1 MSASSGT
8 PAPTDGLWE
17 RTRSNLQRQEPAL
30 FELEPG
36 GALALSLGED
46 GWLLEITPDGRLIC
60 QYGMDMDDIKT
71 LLSTGTPEDLGT
83 DELAKQ
89 AKWYIQPEA
98 AKFRQTLAR
107 AGFQETVEMTDEHVA
122 VLFQRAVNLNDPD
135 EVTKAIRWCRLQFEK
150 T

>member
-1 MSASSGT
+1 MTGAASNT
-8 PAPTDGLWE
+8 PQSQGSWE
-17 RTRSNLQRQEPAL
+17 RTRTHLQRQEPAF

-36 GALALSLGED
+36 GALALSLGDD

-98 AKFRQTLAR
+98 AKHRQSLVR
-107 AGFQETVEMTDEHVA
+107 EGFQENIEMTDEHVA
-122 VLFQRAVNLNDPD
+122 VLFQRVVDLNDP
-135 EVTKAIRWCRLQFEK
+135 EALTKTVRWCRANIR
-150 T
+150 